1 MTFHK
6 NQFHLCKNLLNYVVY
21 LLEGVLVYL
30 ILMLLYKYNLDIK
43 LILLS
48 GCLIFCSTLF
58 LMNFLFQSQ
67 IYKVKNNHY
76 RQLSLLRHDVKG
88 LLSPALLQADRI
100 ILNKSADKKIIQ
112 SAESIASSIEK
123 TSDYLNA
130 TKKIDNLF

>member
-48 GCLIFCSTLF
+48 GCLIFCATLF

-88 LLSPALLQADRI
+88 LLSPALLQSDRI

-123 TSDYLNA
+123 TSDYLNS